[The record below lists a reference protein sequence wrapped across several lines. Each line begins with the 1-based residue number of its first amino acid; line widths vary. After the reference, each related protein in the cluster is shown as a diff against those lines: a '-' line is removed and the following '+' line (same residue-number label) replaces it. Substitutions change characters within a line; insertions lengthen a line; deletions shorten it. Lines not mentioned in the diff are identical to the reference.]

1 MTTPAHSDDSDTG
14 EGLWPGDAG
23 TLSFESRRALAR
35 LLTGPLV
42 QANRQPEIWAALLS
56 DETMLRSRLA
66 DVFLELV
73 VDHDAGISFTRQVD
87 TAGHVQVPAV
97 LRTET
102 LTHMDTVV
110 LLQLRTELTVA
121 QPGERVIVDQHDV
134 AEQVDVFRSVIDSD
148 QSRFARKFDA
158 SWKRIHKTYSL
169 LHATETEG
177 RFEVSPVLRHLFDTE
192 VVAGIRDE
200 YLAMLDDDERKLPE
214 EGDDDD

>member
-1 MTTPAHSDDSDTG
+1 MTTPAPTDDSDSR
-14 EGLWPGDAG
+14 EGLWPGDSG

-73 VDHDAGISFTRQVD
+73 VDHDAGIAFTRQVD
-87 TAGHVQVPAV
+87 TSGHVQVPAV

-110 LLQLRTELTVA
+110 LLELRTELTVA
-121 QPGERVIVDQHDV
+121 QPGERVIVDRHDI
-134 AEQVDVFRSVIDSD
+134 AERVDIFRSVIDSD
-148 QSRFARKFDA
+148 QARFARKFDA

-177 RFEVSPVLRHLFDTE
+177 RFEVSQVLRHLFDTE

-200 YLAMLDDDERKLPE
+200 YLAMLDDERNLPE
-214 EGDDDD
+214 EGDGDD